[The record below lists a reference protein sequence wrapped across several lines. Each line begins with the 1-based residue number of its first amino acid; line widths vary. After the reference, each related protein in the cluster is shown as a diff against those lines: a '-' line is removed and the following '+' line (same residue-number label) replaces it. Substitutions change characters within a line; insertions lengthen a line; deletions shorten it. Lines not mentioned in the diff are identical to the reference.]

1 MLTPIIV
8 ALILTPQLCNR
19 CHNNP
24 AMDWQ
29 KAIPIAAKRAKL
41 PIEQEAMKGLILRE
55 HGWDTPSRFAQNRN
69 STAYG
74 LGQFLNGTWKGVGIK
89 KTSCAVCQIEGIYYY
104 CKNRKEYGSV
114 SRAVAKWDSRARNP
128 PNVSRHSTRK
138 PRGGWY

>member
-1 MLTPIIV
+1 MLTTLLMVV
-8 ALILTPQLCNR
+8 AMQCPR
-19 CHNNP
+19 CHHNP

-29 KAIPIAAKRAKL
+29 KAIPIAAARAKM
-41 PIEQEAMKGLILRE
+41 PVEQEAMKGLILRE
-55 HGWDTPSRFAQNRN
+55 AGWGTPSRFKQNPT

-74 LGQFLNGTWKGVGIK
+74 LGQFLDVTWGSVGIK
-89 KTSCAVCQIEGIYYY
+89 KTSCTVCQIQGIYYY

-128 PNVSRHSTRK
+128 PKASRHSTRK